1 MHNNWGNCYDHCY
14 IIVTL
19 SPPPPFPFYF
29 LTYVQFSHMD
39 PSIFLRSRSN
49 KENPGKEWFF
59 FTNWRCMVV
68 LSIIVHTNNCGNCY
82 ERLESMYVVMFS
94 QESPTGYSLPKAV
107 EARMLHHG
115 QIVVNYLQNWNA
127 TKTHQSWHDIEA
139 QNMMFSYWT
148 ACMIRKGINLC

>member
-1 MHNNWGNCYDHCY
+1 MVNRRGLW
-14 IIVTL
+14 
-19 SPPPPFPFYF
+19 PPPFPPLF
-29 LTYVQFSHMD
+29 LPFSFSFFSHKD

-49 KENPGKEWFF
+49 KENPGKNGFSSQIAGVWS
-59 FTNWRCMVV
+59 R
-68 LSIIVHTNNCGNCY
+68 SIVHTNHCGNCY
-82 ERLESMYVVMFS
+82 ERLESMYVVMFN

>member
-1 MHNNWGNCYDHCY
+1 MVNRRGLWPPHFH
-14 IIVTL
+14 L
-19 SPPPPFPFYF
+19 SFSSFF
-29 LTYVQFSHMD
+29 VQFFFSQG
-39 PSIFLRSRSN
+39 SKYILEVAFKQGKSRKKGFSSQIAGVWSRS
-49 KENPGKEWFF
+49 
-59 FTNWRCMVV
+59 
-68 LSIIVHTNNCGNCY
+68 IVHTNHCGNCY
-82 ERLESMYVVMFS
+82 ERLESMYVVMFN